1 MIVNTDLAA
10 ESTKVAM
17 PRGSRPGERR
27 GGRQRGTPNKKTVLK
42 EAAIRAAGVDPNSS
56 PLDFLLGLMRD
67 PKLPLDLRVDFAKTA
82 APYLHTKLKEPAR
95 DAATAIKDYGAPPPQ
110 VNKMGLTAAAAETKG
125 VTETT
130 AVAGAT
136 VATGATALTATAV
149 VAGAQVISAA
159 SQSPLAYRDDPKIS
173 PLDFLLGVM
182 HDPEAAPGPRFRAA
196 RAAARYVH
204 ARRDRPEEPPIVV
217 DDPYG
222 FTFNMT
228 QARALREDRRRMN
241 QMPRDQTAEA
251 EWEKYEKQ
259 YKSDEITLD
268 EFFEKTLKHPPPE
281 SKELREARERVEERI
296 KALPD
301 CPATYTQREANR
313 DEWRLQK
320 LEKQRRTKPY
330 KLSREEDA
338 EEAHLMTRLATFQE
352 GAEYRGRARI
362 IKLTSWRFG
371 APLSEAEEIE
381 LKDLRERYPELPLDP
396 EDPQY
401 RRKMADREREV
412 ELENWPTRTIRR
424 SDKQ

>member
-56 PLDFLLGLMRD
+56 PLDFILGLMRD

-82 APYLHTKLKEPAR
+82 APYLHAKLKEPAR
-95 DAATAIKDYGAPPPQ
+95 DAAAVIKDYGAPQPQ
-110 VNKMGLTAAAAETKG
+110 VNKMGITTAAA
-125 VTETT
+125 ETT

-136 VATGATALTATAV
+136 AATGTTALTATAV

-217 DDPYG
+217 ADPYG
-222 FTFNMT
+222 FTFDMA
-228 QARALREDRRRMN
+228 QARALREDMRRMN

-259 YKSDEITLD
+259 YKSGEITLD

-320 LEKQRRTKPY
+320 LEKQRRTKPH

-338 EEAHLMTRLATFQE
+338 EEAHLMTRLATFRE

-362 IKLTSWRFG
+362 RALTFWRFG
-371 APLSEAEEIE
+371 KPLSEAEEIE
-381 LKDLRERYPELPLDP
+381 LKDLRERYPELPLGP

-401 RRKMADREREV
+401 RSKMAAREREA
-412 ELENWPTRTIRR
+412 ELENWPIPTIRR